1 VNKENKFYLEA
12 DIKIEKET
20 SVLKEKASKVINLP
34 EGEDKQPDLQYF
46 SAVFVSS
53 GENLNHA
60 YFMPSELV
68 LAENTIVNKA
78 LDIEHKESEIIGHIY
93 DRVFTTKEGA
103 AVDLKE
109 LADLEKGSLD
119 KKEIHIAI
127 AGIVYKDRFPNVA
140 SEIADNGWRVSME
153 CYFKNFDVK
162 VGDLIISRK
171 EAEALG
177 LMEASENTF
186 GKLAKVIKDGVA
198 IASGKIT
205 RVLRG
210 ICFSGCG
217 IVKTPA
223 NPASVVLE
231 TANVKDK
238 EADIVL
244 DYDKINLKPADK
256 IHNNV
261 TSDKIEGQVSEI
273 IEDPESQKKNVVD
286 DQNLLDSE
294 HLKQDIKSM
303 VSASL
308 KKLIVKKKRMDKRNK
323 LMAKLAAIIDKASK
337 KKQ

>member
-1 VNKENKFYLEA
+1 MNKENKFYLEA

-20 SVLKEKASKVINLP
+20 SVLKEKASKVIDLP

-78 LDIEHKESEIIGHIY
+78 LDIEHKENQIIGHIY
-93 DRVFTTKEGA
+93 DRVFITKEGA
-103 AVDLKE
+103 TIDLKE

-140 SEIADNGWRVSME
+140 SEIADKSWKISME

-162 VGDLIISRK
+162 VGDLVISRK
-171 EAEALG
+171 EAEVLG
-177 LMEASENTF
+177 LMEDSENTF
-186 GKLAKVIKDGVA
+186 GKLAKVIKDGVV

-217 IVKTPA
+217 IVKNPA
-223 NPASVVLE
+223 NPGSVVLE

-244 DYDKINLKPADK
+244 DYDKINLKRVD
-256 IHNNV
+256 NNV
-261 TSDKIEGQVSEI
+261 TSGKIEGQVSGI
-273 IEDPESQKKNVVD
+273 IEDPESQKKNVID
-286 DQNLLDSE
+286 DQDLPDSE

-303 VSASL
+303 VAASL
-308 KKLIVKKKRMDKRNK
+308 KKLIVKKNRIDKRNK
-323 LMAKLAAIIDKASK
+323 LMAKLAVVIDEAGK
-337 KKQ
+337 KK

>member
-1 VNKENKFYLEA
+1 VNKKNKFYLEA
-12 DIKIEKET
+12 DIKIEEET
-20 SVLKEKASKVINLP
+20 SVLKEKASKVIDLP

-93 DRVFTTKEGA
+93 DRVFITKEGA
-103 AVDLKE
+103 TIDLKE

-140 SEIADNGWRVSME
+140 SEIADKGWRVSME
-153 CYFKNFDVK
+153 CYFSSFDVK
-162 VGDLIISRK
+162 VGDLVISRK

-177 LMEASENTF
+177 LVEAGDNAF
-186 GKLAKVIKDGVA
+186 GKIAKVIKDGIE
-198 IASGKIT
+198 IASGKLT

-238 EADIVL
+238 EVDIVL
-244 DYDKINLKPADK
+244 DYDKINLKHVEK
-256 IHNNV
+256 VNNNV

-273 IEDPESQKKNVVD
+273 IEDLESQKKNVID
-286 DQNLLDSE
+286 DQDLSDPEL
-294 HLKQDIKSM
+294 LKQNIKSI
-303 VSASL
+303 VTASL
-308 KKLIVKKKRMDKRNK
+308 KKLIVKKKRIDKRNK
-323 LMAKLAAIIDKASK
+323 LMAKLAAIIDEVGK
-337 KKQ
+337 KKK